1 MVLDKVREVLSSQ
14 FEMDIDDITEDT
26 DIIKDLGADSLDLVE
41 LIMVLEEE
49 YGLVIT
55 DESIYG
61 YKTVGEIAEY
71 IENLLAKN

>member
-14 FEMDIDDITEDT
+14 FEMDINQITEDT

-61 YKTVGEIAEY
+61 YKTAGEIAEY
-71 IENLLAKN
+71 IESLLAKN